1 MISVASSC
9 FCSASIEKSY
19 SQWVEWFLANAV
31 FKPLFMRIWAGVFH
45 GPLANGFVGRYGSER
60 VKRILLKKLW
70 RLS

>member
-1 MISVASSC
+1 LK
-9 FCSASIEKSY
+9 KSY

-31 FKPLFMRIWAGVFH
+31 FKPLFMFGLVFFMAL
-45 GPLANGFVGRYGSER
+45 GKWLVGRYGSER